1 MRLLI
6 HALQEKTSLKRERR
20 GKRFGPLQAIT
31 PLEALLQLVKPRARG
46 APPARAGDPEM
57 LVRPAERAASVKIK
71 WKIKC
76 S

>member
-46 APPARAGDPEM
+46 APPARAGEPEM
-57 LVRPAERAASVKIK
+57 LVRPASAQIRKAVPTKE
-71 WKIKC
+71 
-76 S
+76 